1 MNNRVAILI
10 ALWLVMFGF
19 EAATG
24 HIFAPRALAEIPNH
38 ELRAIYPP
46 LGLTLADYVM
56 MLLVPVSA
64 MLYARG
70 DTPWRH
76 FLWCGLPGAIPF
88 TLNAWGAQ
96 AVNMSVHAANG
107 YMMTLA
113 EFVLPPLL
121 PLIALPCVAVVA
133 GLVAQDRGRAP
144 LEEGE

>member
-1 MNNRVAILI
+1 MNNRVAII
-10 ALWLVMFGF
+10 IVLWVVIVVF

-24 HIFAPRALAEIPNH
+24 HIFAPGALVEIPNH
-38 ELRAIYPP
+38 ELRALYPP

-64 MLYARG
+64 VLYARG

-76 FLWCGLPGAIPF
+76 FYWCGVLGAIPF
-88 TLNAWGAQ
+88 ALNVWGAQ

-133 GLVAQDRGRAP
+133 GLVAQDRGRAR
-144 LEEGE
+144 LE